1 MLPNRLKL
9 AAGEEVKGKR
19 QTFAP
24 RTRAHTH
31 MRQMG
36 KKLGSIPFT
45 SSPAFDFNG
54 LGGAPGFT
62 DPSH

>member
-9 AAGEEVKGKR
+9 AAGEEVKGN
-19 QTFAP
+19 AP